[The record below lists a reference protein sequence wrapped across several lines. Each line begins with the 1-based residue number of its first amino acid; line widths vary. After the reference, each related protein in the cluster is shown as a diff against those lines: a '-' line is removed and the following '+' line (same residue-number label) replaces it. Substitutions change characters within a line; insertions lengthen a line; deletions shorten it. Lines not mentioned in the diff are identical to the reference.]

1 LFKGDAVGAGIVAHL
16 CRKEVYGEDEL
27 ADSKVDEEAPIE
39 KSVEFPTVPSSSQ
52 ILKINEVYDN
62 DTFDKETSF

>member
-1 LFKGDAVGAGIVAHL
+1 M

-27 ADSKVDEEAPIE
+27 TDSKADEEAPIE
-39 KSVEFPTVPSSSQ
+39 KNGEFPTVPSSSQ

>member
-1 LFKGDAVGAGIVAHL
+1 L

-27 ADSKVDEEAPIE
+27 ADSKADEEAPIE
-39 KSVEFPTVPSSSQ
+39 KNAEFPKVPSSSQ